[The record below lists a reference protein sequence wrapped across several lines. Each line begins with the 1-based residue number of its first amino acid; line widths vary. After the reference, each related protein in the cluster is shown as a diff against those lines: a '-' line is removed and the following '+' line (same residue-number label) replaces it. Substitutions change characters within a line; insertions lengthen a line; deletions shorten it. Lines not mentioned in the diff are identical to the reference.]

1 MKKFS
6 CGDVVPGCQA
16 HFEGD
21 DDDAILAQV
30 AEHARNDHGMSA
42 VPDEVVAQVKQKIR
56 DE

>member
-30 AEHARNDHGMSA
+30 AEHAHRDHGMSE
-42 VPDEVVAQVKQKIR
+42 VPSEVAAQVKQKIR